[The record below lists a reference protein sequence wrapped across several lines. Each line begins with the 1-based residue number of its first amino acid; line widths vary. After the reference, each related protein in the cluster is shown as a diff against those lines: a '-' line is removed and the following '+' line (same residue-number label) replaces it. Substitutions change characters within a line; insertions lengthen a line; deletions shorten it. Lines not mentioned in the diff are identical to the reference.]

1 MKIRTKLRWMS
12 LFIIATCSLAA
23 LLAVLRWHVAGNQAA
38 ETLQPQA
45 NSATEEVAAVPEAA
59 NFIRKP
65 ASAPATEPPRDSEFQ
80 IFARPEDAPSWAI
93 RYGKEFWR
101 RRAAAKSVKVK
112 SSPDAGAIPSSINLG
127 EVIER
132 VSHAFTVGPKGD
144 PPGVETRTYSASLST
159 AGLNLTP
166 HALGLAP
173 ARALNPMTGGVR
185 SGSEVMATIRT
196 EAVRQGNQPMYAA
209 GDQAPWV
216 VVGNTAQRLLN
227 PALDL
232 VEHYET
238 RSQGIELTWVL
249 ARPLPGSG
257 PLIIES
263 GVIGV
268 TYAGGTQQGHHF
280 AGSDGLARLRVSN
293 VRAVDA
299 TGQGWE
305 LAIEPASEPGTLRLV
320 VPEEVLAGAQYPLA
334 LDPLIEA
341 EFGLDNPAAPEPGS
355 QYDPAVAAIGTNYL
369 VVWEDFPTFEQATG
383 RISAARI
390 SNQGNLID
398 FVPRTIGFG
407 SAVTLQRSLSGPA
420 VAANGSYLLVVW
432 SRYTGAFAGYDVYG
446 ARVGADG
453 TVMDT
458 NGIAICTAPNTQY
471 TPAIAANGSDFLVV
485 WQDFRNLA
493 TAPDIYGALV
503 RDGVVQETNGFP
515 ISVAHF
521 GQLNPVVAANGH
533 EYVVAWQDFRSA
545 NGSDIYGTRV
555 SSDGMVLDTNGI
567 PINVSTN
574 AQSNPS
580 IASLG
585 SDFLVVWQDYRNVA
599 TSPDIYGA
607 RIGDSGA
614 VFDTNGIPIN
624 RATFS
629 QSNPSVAANGETYLV
644 SWLSMSLI
652 GGRTAIFGARVT
664 DGGSILETNG
674 FLVSVVPGAAAP
686 FAAPRVAAS
695 GSDFLVVWH
704 DQRNFRTNPDIF
716 GARVTGAGRAL
727 DTNGILV
734 SAVVS
739 RESTPAVAFNGTN
752 FLVVWEDYR
761 NATNSGVDIYGAR
774 VSPSGSVLDL
784 NALGIA
790 RATRNQTFPAVAA
803 NGRDFLVVWQD
814 SPISGASHIFGN
826 LVRAN
831 GSVLNTNGNFIGQGL
846 FDQLYP
852 SVAANG
858 AGEGSRWLV
867 VWEDHRNQRTNGADI
882 YGARVSSQGVPIESV
897 GIPMSNATNDQRSP
911 AVAAYAGGSNSAAWL
926 VVWQDYR
933 HSTNDA
939 DIYGT
944 WITNGIIATNLFP
957 DGFPISTALGN
968 QTFPALAASSPQDFL
983 VAWTDERNPA
993 ANGTDIFGARVG
1005 LFGGVRDT
1013 NGIAICALPRDQSF
1027 PAVAFDG
1034 DEYVVAWQDR
1044 RNDTNFTNLDIYG
1057 ARVTVGGV
1065 VLDAN
1070 SFAID
1075 APLFNQQLPAITSGL
1090 SNQVLVVN
1098 QGFRYG
1104 TNRIVG
1110 SLLVANSPPVAYSQ
1124 SVSVNED
1131 TPLSLR
1137 LSAFDADGD
1146 ILSYTLVSA
1155 PTNGTLTGIPPN
1167 LTYLGVTNY
1176 NGPDSLSFIVSDG
1189 VFTSAFATVSITVLP
1204 VSDAPF
1210 AVAKISPL
1218 FTIQPNETNLFIL
1231 SANNSNAT
1239 VVLDGSQSWDVEN
1252 DPLQFFWYAD
1262 GHTNVLATGAVS
1274 THRLAVGRHVVL
1286 LVVSDGMA
1294 SGAAEVDFE
1303 IITPAA
1309 AVGQVLMLVDEAGLS
1324 TKTKQPLIVSL
1335 IAAMASFDRGNMI
1348 AGANQLAAFH
1358 NKVRAQITPFAPE
1371 QAARL
1376 MAAAQ
1381 KILDVLSGP

>member
-1 MKIRTKLRWMS
+1 MS
-12 LFIIATCSLAA
+12 LFIVAVGGLAA
-23 LLAVLRWHVAGNQAA
+23 LLAVLHWHVAGKQAA
-38 ETLQPQA
+38 VTPKPQA
-45 NSATEEVAAVPEAA
+45 NIATEGAAPAPEAA
-59 NFIRKP
+59 NFIRRP
-65 ASAPATEPPRDSEFQ
+65 PSPPVTEPPRDSEFQ
-80 IFARPEDAPSWAI
+80 IFARPEDAPAWAI
-93 RYGKEFWR
+93 SYGKEFWR

-112 SSPDAGAIPSSINLG
+112 PSPDAGAIPSSINLG

-132 VSHAFTVGPKGD
+132 VSRAFTVGPEGA
-144 PPGVETRTYSASLST
+144 PPGVETPTYSASLST

-166 HALGLAP
+166 HALGLGP
-173 ARALNPMTGGVR
+173 AGALNPLTGGVR
-185 SGSEVMATIRT
+185 PGSEVMATIRT
-196 EAVRQGNQPMYAA
+196 EAVRQGNQPIYAA
-209 GDQAPWV
+209 GDQTPWV
-216 VVGNTAQRLLN
+216 VVGNTAQRLLS

-232 VEHYET
+232 IEHYQT
-238 RSQGIELTWVL
+238 RSQGVELTWVL
-249 ARPLPGSG
+249 ARPLPGGG
-257 PLIIES
+257 PLIIEPVVS
-263 GVIGV
+263 GV
-268 TYAGGTQQGHHF
+268 TYAGATEHGDHF
-280 AGSDGLARLRVSN
+280 AASDGLARLRVSK
-293 VRAVDA
+293 VRAEDA
-299 TGQGWE
+299 TGQSWE
-305 LAIEPASEPGTLRLV
+305 LTIEPASDPGKLRLV

-334 LDPLIEA
+334 LDPLIEP
-341 EFGLDNPAAPEPGS
+341 EFGLDNPAVPESGS
-355 QYDPAVAAIGTNYL
+355 QYYPAVAAIGTNYL
-369 VVWEDFPTFEQATG
+369 VVWEEFPSFVQTTG

-390 SNQGNLID
+390 SNQGDLLD
-398 FVPRTIGFG
+398 FAPRTISLG
-407 SAVTLQRSLSGPA
+407 SPEILAEFLSEPA

-432 SRYTGAFAGYDVYG
+432 SRLGGGFTDLDVYG
-446 ARVGADG
+446 ARVRPDG

-458 NGIAICTAPNTQY
+458 NGIAICTAPNRQSS
-471 TPAIAANGSDFLVV
+471 AAVAANGNDFLVV
-485 WQDFRNLA
+485 WQDYRNLA
-493 TAPDIYGALV
+493 TAPNIYGALV
-503 RDGVVQETNGFP
+503 RDGVVQQTNGFP
-515 ISVAHF
+515 ISVASF
-521 GQLNPVVAANGH
+521 GQLNPIVAANGH
-533 EYVVAWQDFRSA
+533 EYFVAWDDFRNPRTA
-545 NGSDIYGTRV
+545 DIYGTRV
-555 SSDGMVLDTNGI
+555 SSDGVVLDTNGI
-567 PINVSTN
+567 FISVSANDQGFAST
-574 AQSNPS
+574 S

-585 SDFLVVWQDYRNVA
+585 SDFLVVWKDYRNGA
-599 TSPDIYGA
+599 NSPDIYGA
-607 RIGDSGA
+607 RIGDRGV
-614 VFDTNGIPIN
+614 VFDTNGIRIN
-624 RATFS
+624 RTPFNLS
-629 QSNPSVAANGETYLV
+629 KPGVAANGDTYLV
-644 SWLSMSLI
+644 SWSGRSVT
-652 GGRTAIFGARVT
+652 GGSAIFGARVT
-664 DGGSILETNG
+664 GGASVLETNG
-674 FLVSVVPGAAAP
+674 FLVSVVPGNDP
-686 FAAPRVAAS
+686 LSAAPRVASS

-704 DQRNFRTNPDIF
+704 DQRNFRSPPDIF
-716 GARVTGAGRAL
+716 GARVTGAGRTL

-774 VSPSGSVLDL
+774 VTPGGSVLDL
-784 NALGIA
+784 NALSIA

-814 SPISGASHIFGN
+814 SPVSAASRIFGN

-831 GSVLNTNGNFIGQGL
+831 GSVLNTSGNLIGQWA

-858 AGEGSRWLV
+858 VGDGSRWLV

-882 YGARVSSQGVPIESV
+882 YGARVSSQGVPIEPV
-897 GIPMSNATNDQRSP
+897 GIPISIATNDQRNP
-911 AVAAYAGGSNSAAWL
+911 AVAACAGGSNSSAWL

-944 WITNGIIATNLFP
+944 WLTNGIIATNLFP
-957 DGFPISTALGN
+957 NGFPISTALGN

-983 VAWTDERNPA
+983 VAWTDERNLA
-993 ANGTDIFGARVG
+993 TNGTDIFGARVG
-1005 LFGGVRDT
+1005 LLGGVRDT

-1034 DEYVVAWQDR
+1034 NEYVVTWQDR

-1057 ARVTVGGV
+1057 ARVTLGGV

-1075 APLFNQQLPAITSGL
+1075 APLFNQQLPAISSGL

-1131 TPLSLR
+1131 TPLSLT

-1146 ILSYTLVSA
+1146 SLSYSLVSV
-1155 PTNGTLTGIPPN
+1155 PTNGTLTGIPPT

-1176 NGPDSLSFIVSDG
+1176 NGPDSLSFMVSDG
-1189 VFTSAFATVSITVLP
+1189 VFTSAVATVSITVIP
-1204 VSDAPF
+1204 VNDAPF
-1210 AVAKISPL
+1210 AVAKVSQL

-1252 DPLQFFWYAD
+1252 DPLQFSWYAD
-1262 GHTNVLATGAVS
+1262 GHSNVLATGAVS
-1274 THRLAVGRHVVL
+1274 TNVLAAGRHSVL

-1294 SGAAEVDFE
+1294 SGTAEVEFE

-1309 AVGQVLMLVDEAGLS
+1309 AVGQLLILVDEASLS
-1324 TKTKQPLIVSL
+1324 SKTKQPLVASL
-1335 IAAMASFDRGNMI
+1335 ISAMASFDRGNMT
-1348 AGANQLAAFH
+1348 AGANQLAAFQ
-1358 NKVRAQITPFAPE
+1358 NKVRAQIAPFAP
-1371 QAARL
+1371 ALAVRL

-1381 KILDVLSGP
+1381 KILDVLSGR